1 VSGQSEPSSLPSIRP
16 SNGDHAAWLAY
27 WQEQNQPWRTE
38 PEISPERRGELEK
51 RRALVPD
58 IEKGIYPFKGIKLDR
73 ADVEWLLTTHE
84 GGPVNWSDEK
94 ERVCEGL
101 DVRGAD
107 LQEANLHELPL
118 TRLRGGLTS
127 DEWLKAT
134 EEQRSSAVVLMRGA
148 KLYLAQ
154 LEEANLIGA
163 QLAGANLSGAQLG
176 RANLSEAQLGRAD
189 LYRAQLAGANLSRA
203 QLAGASLIEA
213 QLEGA
218 ILMEAQLAGA
228 NLMEARL
235 KGAYL
240 RRAQL
245 KGAELSG
252 AQLVGAS
259 LIEAQLEG
267 ARLIKAQL
275 AGASLIGAQLE
286 GARLIEAQLAG
297 ADLSRAQLKGAIL
310 IEAQLEG
317 ADLSRAQLVGAIL
330 IEAQLGRAN
339 LILAQ
344 LAGADLSRAQLKG
357 ANLIG
362 AQLKGAYL
370 IEAQLEGVNLSEAQL
385 EGADL
390 SRARLKGVDLSKA
403 QLEGADLSGARL
415 EGVDLREVI
424 LGDKQ
429 RIGPRLADLQW
440 GDNNLAVVDWSQVD
454 VLGDEREARQK
465 KTPDG
470 KKKEQAERL
479 SEYQAAV
486 RANRQLAV
494 ALQSQGLSEEAARF
508 AYRAQR
514 LQRIVLR
521 RQWRVGSYLFSGFLD
536 LIAGYGYRPG
546 RTVLWYLCVIVSFAV
561 AYFALGHLPPFPDA
575 LVFSLMSFHGRGFFP
590 SLSSETSLHNQ
601 VVEIAAIEAVVG
613 LLIEISFI
621 ATFTQRYFGK

>member
-1 VSGQSEPSSLPSIRP
+1 MSQQRPNARRTSKRPTVARGEQKQVSGQSEPSSLPSIRP

-154 LEEANLIGA
+154 LEEANLIG
-163 QLAGANLSGAQLG
+163 
-176 RANLSEAQLGRAD
+176 
-189 LYRAQLAGANLSRA
+189 AQLAGANLSRA